1 MDRLLPQRAHNG
13 FFIKIAGPAENDVKF
28 NLKMDSGVK
37 FDAES
42 DVAHQLLEKGAQRAH
57 FGPVKSQFKP

>member
-1 MDRLLPQRAHNG
+1 
-13 FFIKIAGPAENDVKF
+13 
-28 NLKMDSGVK
+28 MDSGVK

-57 FGPVKSQFKP
+57 FGPVKSQFKPKNANELYYNVWFSAFY

>member
-1 MDRLLPQRAHNG
+1 MFP
-13 FFIKIAGPAENDVKF
+13 IKIAGAAGNDVKF

-42 DVAHQLLEKGAQRAH
+42 DVAHQLLEKGA
-57 FGPVKSQFKP
+57 

>member
-1 MDRLLPQRAHNG
+1 MDY
-13 FFIKIAGPAENDVKF
+13 
-28 NLKMDSGVK
+28 GVK

-57 FGPVKSQFKP
+57 FGPDKSQFKPKNAVKLYYEILYNAFH

>member
-1 MDRLLPQRAHNG
+1 
-13 FFIKIAGPAENDVKF
+13 
-28 NLKMDSGVK
+28 MDSGVK

-57 FGPVKSQFKP
+57 FGPVKSQFKPKNAVDLYNDIHYSAFY